1 VRDNARMNIKEVK
14 HCEAE
19 DASVVIAGE
28 EDGEVN
34 DGDDEGD
41 DDGDED
47 GDDEG
52 EGAFPLSM
60 VILSF
65 IP

>member
-1 VRDNARMNIKEVK
+1 VRDNATMNIKEVK

-19 DASVVIAGE
+19 DASSVVAGE
-28 EDGEVN
+28 EDGDLN
-34 DGDDEGD
+34 DDDGDDEDEGD
-41 DDGDED
+41 GD
-47 GDDEG
+47 GDDVG
-52 EGAFPLSM
+52 EGAFPLTM